1 MKVKTLINP
10 ISHCVVGLIRNH
22 PQSHRL
28 GDVIRR
34 QSAEHG
40 MTNDLMDDITQPL
53 M

>member
-10 ISHCVVGLIRNH
+10 IRHCGLD
-22 PQSHRL
+22 PQSPEL
-28 GDVIRR
+28 GDVMRR

-40 MTNDLMDDITQPL
+40 MTNDLMDDINHSPL